1 MGIDKFWGI
10 LDPKSRPRMKT
21 MNPEPLTPNPPFLS
35 EVSKPVVPALSGPI
49 YLNVILLKPL
59 QDEELTFYIE

>member
-21 MNPEPLTPNPPFLS
+21 MNPEPLTLNPPFLS
-35 EVSKPVVPALSGPI
+35 NSFVRKSH
-49 YLNVILLKPL
+49 NL
-59 QDEELTFYIE
+59 Q